1 MNIRSFSIP
10 RNYIFGWNSLSEI
23 SKFVLKKPLIVTDKK
38 VMTDT
43 GHLTKLLD
51 ELEHEYDSILILDIS
66 KEPSFADLKETWIK
80 CKEYS
85 PDSIIALGG
94 GAVIDIAKA
103 LNYLMNNQ
111 STSIEQ
117 FINDGIPFESTV
129 RINDKSSNLIA
140 IPTTSGTGSEVTCA
154 AVYSHPATRT
164 KKLYLSSQLIPDT
177 AILDPELTVTLPAK
191 VTAQSGFDALTH
203 AIESFICTIATP
215 YSRAMSLEAISIIL
229 SNLKNAYQ
237 NGNDRSAREA
247 MMYGSSLAGIAIS
260 NSCTGLAHSLDQIG
274 SIYKIPHG
282 AAMAPLFMNVLDVIQ
297 EKTSQ
302 SLTGI
307 IQYINIEGKNNEIKT
322 ANFINQIKQLIKD
335 LDLPTSY
342 SSLDIPQDTY
352 EKSAKE
358 IIPGALEA
366 FATKVFPIEVNA
378 EMLSKILKQ
387 SY

>member
-164 KKLYLSSQLIPDT
+164 KKWYLSSQVIPDT
-177 AILDPELTVTLPAK
+177 AILDPELTVMDLSFK
-191 VTAQSGFDALTH
+191 TASTHINRNCVEFSKQLQSGVGRLSVGT
-203 AIESFICTIATP
+203 CRQQ
-215 YSRAMSLEAISIIL
+215 YSLQRNRKFE
-229 SNLKNAYQ
+229 
-237 NGNDRSAREA
+237 
-247 MMYGSSLAGIAIS
+247 
-260 NSCTGLAHSLDQIG
+260 
-274 SIYKIPHG
+274 
-282 AAMAPLFMNVLDVIQ
+282 
-297 EKTSQ
+297 
-302 SLTGI
+302 
-307 IQYINIEGKNNEIKT
+307 
-322 ANFINQIKQLIKD
+322 
-335 LDLPTSY
+335 
-342 SSLDIPQDTY
+342 
-352 EKSAKE
+352 
-358 IIPGALEA
+358 
-366 FATKVFPIEVNA
+366 
-378 EMLSKILKQ
+378 
-387 SY
+387 